1 LHTVIIADKL
11 EEDKMVDATKK
22 AKITVC
28 LTDGTIVKGSINI
41 RKYNRLSDYLNSKE
55 ADQFLIIVDA
65 SLSGE
70 IDKVVIVNRNQIVWA
85 VPEE

>member
-1 LHTVIIADKL
+1 MI
-11 EEDKMVDATKK
+11 DAANK

-28 LTDGTIVKGSINI
+28 LTDGTIIKGTLNI

-55 ADQFLIIVDA
+55 ADQFLVIADA

-70 IDKVVIVNRNQIVWA
+70 IDKVVIVDRDQIIWA
-85 VPEE
+85 TPDE